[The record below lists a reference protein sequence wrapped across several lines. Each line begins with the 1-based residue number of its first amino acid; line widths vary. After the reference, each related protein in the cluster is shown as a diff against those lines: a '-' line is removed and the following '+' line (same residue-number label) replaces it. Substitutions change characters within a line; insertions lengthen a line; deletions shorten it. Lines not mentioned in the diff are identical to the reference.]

1 MWPQI
6 NKSQANVSTSC
17 GRCYRGVEGSLEK
30 HLPFSNSYLLGHS
43 ECILVIAQGSID
55 SGSNHRNVE
64 PETIEAM
71 CNKHCNLTLGSP
83 SVANMLDAMNL
94 AALSSVV
101 QRVQDQAA
109 TMLSKWLL
117 LEAIGFIDVNDEGED
132 LEECQDAVDKGS
144 AALLLLQQ
152 LHSVGG

>member
-1 MWPQI
+1 M
-6 NKSQANVSTSC
+6 
-17 GRCYRGVEGSLEK
+17 Y
-30 HLPFSNSYLLGHS
+30 FSH
-43 ECILVIAQGSID
+43 CPGSID

-109 TMLSKWLL
+109 TMLSEWLL

-152 LHSVGG
+152 LHSVGAKLNDPCLLDASWELHICHYCF